1 MSDQKINLF
10 EDQTTLFTLDQEQT
24 NQNKLHRELSKT
36 SSSKVEDFLNNASR
50 NCDLIGVD
58 EMEKTNENNSFFT
71 FNNPFIFGNVDMLN
85 NNYDSESEEVSNFD
99 YFQNNI
105 EIPLKDK
112 NQKKNSKLSEIPT
125 SEKKKSLLNKK
136 KRRDGAENKFS
147 REDNG
152 RRGIARFFFNRYLKN
167 IIEKMEKECECI
179 LYFNFFPEKFIF
191 EVVKKSNKHFL
202 DYTIEQLLEN
212 RELYQN
218 KDPFNYYSEN
228 LKVVEELKSEKN
240 KDILE
245 QLGYN
250 KIWKTTYRDLFKEF
264 LKSDEY
270 KSHIDYLISNKGE
283 TNAEKFKYFS
293 EIFLD
298 KYKK

>member
-1 MSDQKINLF
+1 MSDQKNNLS
-10 EDQTTLFTLDQEQT
+10 EDQTTLFTLDQEQI
-24 NQNKLHRELSKT
+24 NQFKLHRELSKT

-50 NCDLIGVD
+50 NGDLIGVD

-125 SEKKKSLLNKK
+125 PEKKKSLLNKK